1 MLETPLFEA
10 LLPAHV
16 FGLLL
21 VFVRI
26 GAALMVLPGIGEPFI
41 SARSRL
47 MLALMISLIAFPIA
61 SPSLPALPT
70 SIPPMFLLILGELVV
85 GLFLG
90 TVARLLMSALVIGGM
105 IIAFS
110 TSMANALVMDPS
122 SAQQGSIT
130 GSFLNLI
137 ALLLIFALDLHHL
150 LFTAII
156 DSYMLFPPGEP
167 LPIGDLS
174 DVIARVLAHAFLL
187 ACQIAAPF
195 IVVAGIFNLGL
206 GLLARLMPQ
215 MQIFFV
221 AMPLQIAMGLVVMA
235 FALPVMMGVFITGFE
250 STVTDLLLP

>member
-41 SARSRL
+41 SPRSRL
-47 MLALMISLIAFPIA
+47 MLALMVSLVAFPIA
-61 SPSLPALPT
+61 SPGLPALPAAVA
-70 SIPPMFLLILGELVV
+70 PMFLLILGELVI

-90 TVARLLMSALVIGGM
+90 TVARLLMSALVTGGM

-150 LFTAII
+150 LFMAII
-156 DSYMLFPPGEP
+156 DSYMLFPPGQP
-167 LPIGDLS
+167 LPIGDFS
-174 DVIARVLAHAFLL
+174 DVIARVVAQAFLL
-187 ACQIAAPF
+187 GCQIAAPF
-195 IVVAGIFNLGL
+195 IVVAGILNLGL

-221 AMPLQIAMGLVVMA
+221 AMPLQIALGLAVMA
-235 FALPVMMGVFITGFE
+235 LALPVMMSVFITGFE
-250 STVTDLLLP
+250 STVVELLLS

>member
-47 MLALMISLIAFPIA
+47 MLALLISLIAFPIA
-61 SPSLPALPT
+61 APDLPALPARVA
-70 SIPPMFLLILGELVV
+70 PMFLLIVGELVV

-90 TVARLLMSALVIGGM
+90 TVARLLMSALITGGM

-137 ALLLIFALDLHHL
+137 ALLLIFALDIHHL
-150 LFTAII
+150 LFTAVI
-156 DSYMLFPPGEP
+156 DSYMLFPAGQPP
-167 LPIGDLS
+167 PIGDLS
-174 DVIARVLAHAFLL
+174 DSIARVVGQAFLL
-187 ACQIAAPF
+187 AFQIAAPF
-195 IVVAGIFNLGL
+195 VVVAGVFNLGL

-221 AMPLQIAMGLVVMA
+221 AMPLQIALGLLVLA
-235 FALPVMMGVFITGFE
+235 LALPVMMHVFISGFE
-250 STVTDLLLP
+250 STVVDLLLP